1 MNHYPTILAVL
12 IESGILYE
20 DAKQA
25 AQAMAAKQLP
35 HLPASQALPALIA
48 AFIELYRLSA
58 SEALETLGYEAL

>member
-1 MNHYPTILAVL
+1 MTHLDSIFITLT
-12 IESGILYE
+12 ESGIPYE

-25 AQAMAAKQLP
+25 AQAMAAKQMP

-48 AFIELYRLSA
+48 AFVELYKLSA